1 MSFVRLHYPAVGTG
15 VITTYDIDT
24 IWDVSIDAQSV
35 GGASYWVQEGRT
47 ASFSMPYDTIW
58 ELFTKNANKPKV
70 YRALIEI
77 YESYTLADAKGEIRP
92 FERKV
97 FTGYLMQSSF
107 SATTHGEWYQSGVYR
122 RGRTMT
128 ITAYDYISVL
138 VKDPPFETLTLESDT
153 SINVEA
159 EIRRLWELKPVSA
172 SPSSIL
178 ALWARPPLSY
188 EVETTPGYGVQLTDY
203 PLWVQSLN
211 AAYASHEY
219 NCYARLYKSND
230 TVLIESVRLGYDPD
244 YGPTGKYYCSHQIY
258 RVVGS
263 ALITVL
269 DEFLGDVNDYDTW
282 KTQAE
287 WEAEIGV
294 DLAAWAAQ
302 TSVVLPLIRYKMTE
316 TVDGSN
322 GLYCGYT
329 VRLTGRVVI
338 DTITTLPTEE
348 PIKVS
353 FLEWFQFLLNLQM
366 AFLHE
371 GFGDNQWAVSNKAY
385 FSVAEPYPFPES
397 IKLTSYAEA
406 FEDAKDEFVTE
417 FDWLLYG
424 DVFAAAINT
433 FMSEQNAGRYN
444 RVCQFVA
451 NAYVPVG
458 KRIVIPRLN
467 DKPIYIT
474 SVFYDLNQPQLYA
487 YEGRSL

>member
-15 VITTYDIDT
+15 VITAYDIDT

-77 YESYTLADAKGEIRP
+77 YESYTLADPNGEIRP

-97 FTGYLMQSSF
+97 FTGYLTQGSF
-107 SATTHGEWYQSGVYR
+107 SATTHGEWYQSGVYM

-128 ITAYDYISVL
+128 ITAYDFISVL
-138 VKDPPFETLTLESDT
+138 VKAPPFETLTLESAT

-159 EIRRLWELKPVSA
+159 EIRRLWELIPFNA
-172 SPSSIL
+172 NTSSIL
-178 ALWARPPLSY
+178 PLWVRPPLSY
-188 EVETTPGYGVQLTDY
+188 EVETTPGYGVRLIDY

-211 AAYASHEY
+211 AAYASDEY
-219 NCYARLYKSND
+219 NCYARLYQSND
-230 TVLIESVRLGYDPD
+230 TVLIESVRLGYDPQ
-244 YGPTGKYYCSHQIY
+244 YGPTGEYYCSHQIY

-294 DLAAWAAQ
+294 DLASWATQ

-322 GLYCGYT
+322 GLYVGYT
-329 VRLTGRVVI
+329 VTLTGSVVI
-338 DTITTLPTEE
+338 DTVTTLPTEE
-348 PIKVS
+348 PIEVS

-385 FSVAEPYPFPES
+385 FSVAELYPFPES
-397 IKLTSYAEA
+397 AKLTSYAEA
-406 FEDAKDEFVTE
+406 FEDAKDEVVTK

-424 DVFAAAINT
+424 VEFAAAINT
-433 FMSEQNAGRYN
+433 FMRKENAGRYN
-444 RVCQFVA
+444 RVCQFAA

-458 KRIVIPRLN
+458 ERIVIPRLN
-467 DKPIYIT
+467 NNPIYIT

>member
-35 GGASYWVQEGRT
+35 GGASYWAQEGRT

-77 YESYTLADAKGEIRP
+77 YESYTLADANGEIRP
-92 FERKV
+92 YERKV
-97 FTGYLMQSSF
+97 FTGYLMQGSF

-138 VKDPPFETLTLESDT
+138 VKDPPFETLTLKSGT

-159 EIRRLWELKPVSA
+159 EIRRLWELKPY
-172 SPSSIL
+172 SSSTSSTL
-178 ALWARPPLSY
+178 ALWTRPPLTY

-211 AAYASHEY
+211 AAYPSDEY

-230 TVLIESVRLGYDPD
+230 TVLIESVRLGFDPQ

-316 TVDGSN
+316 TVEGSN

-329 VRLTGRVVI
+329 VRLTGSVVI

-348 PIKVS
+348 PIEVS

-385 FSVAEPYPFPES
+385 FSVAELYPFPES
-397 IKLTSYAEA
+397 IKITSYAEA

-424 DVFAAAINT
+424 VEFAAAINT
-433 FMSEQNAGRYN
+433 FMSKKNAGRYN
-444 RVCQFVA
+444 RVCQFTA

-458 KRIVIPRLN
+458 ERIVIPRLN
-467 DKPIYIT
+467 DNPIYIT